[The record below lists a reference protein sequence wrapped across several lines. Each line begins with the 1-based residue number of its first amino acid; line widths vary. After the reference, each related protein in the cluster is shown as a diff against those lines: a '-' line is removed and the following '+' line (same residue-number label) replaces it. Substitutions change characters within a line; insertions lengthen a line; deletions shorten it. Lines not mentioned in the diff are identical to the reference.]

1 MTYEKKKGYDALRK
15 KEKGVGRVR
24 NGGGYARPQFPG
36 LFGEGEGVPVAF
48 QNGATHEHVHN
59 LGAHVRSKSPK
70 TLCLPDGQTE
80 ARHFLKLGADTD
92 SKMLNIHLSDA
103 FLQLIDGLLT
113 RSWQTNT
120 WWIEQ

>member
-1 MTYEKKKGYDALRK
+1 LGSSRALQGSLILIQTK
-15 KEKGVGRVR
+15 PHGDIFVW
-24 NGGGYARPQFPG
+24 RPQVIGRKTNGSGPAEGG

-59 LGAHVRSKSPK
+59 LCAHVRSESPK

-92 SKMLNIHLSDA
+92 SKMLNIHLCDA
-103 FLQLIDGLLT
+103 FLQLIDG
-113 RSWQTNT
+113 
-120 WWIEQ
+120 